1 MTPTLPKQF
10 AAVHNGLYR
19 APPAAPGW
27 RDAVLSQSL
36 YWATLDLS
44 GISTKKG
51 FLGACAQA
59 LQFPAG
65 LGGNWDALADC
76 LEDLSWLPSAGVVM
90 HWRNGKAFASACE
103 ADAAL
108 ARTGGKAF
116 VPSGVRTLSGHR
128 KEVLH
133 VHAYP
138 DCMHVLTTALPPLQV
153 LHVHAYADHVASCS
167 GDGHVLV
174 WSVAHSGAELLRRW
188 TTWGASCVRLD
199 AADQLTC
206 GGEGTEPITVYNW
219 RTGAVLST

>member
-108 ARTGGKAF
+108 ALAILESAAGFWKRKQRTVVVLLEDGCCVRRVLPAF
-116 VPSGVRTLSGHR
+116 VL
-128 KEVLH
+128 
-133 VHAYP
+133 
-138 DCMHVLTTALPPLQV
+138 
-153 LHVHAYADHVASCS
+153 
-167 GDGHVLV
+167 
-174 WSVAHSGAELLRRW
+174 
-188 TTWGASCVRLD
+188 
-199 AADQLTC
+199 
-206 GGEGTEPITVYNW
+206 
-219 RTGAVLST
+219 

>member
-108 ARTGGKAF
+108 ALEILESAAGFWKRKQ
-116 VPSGVRTLSGHR
+116 RTLV
-128 KEVLH
+128 VL
-133 VHAYP
+133 
-138 DCMHVLTTALPPLQV
+138 LE
-153 LHVHAYADHVASCS
+153 
-167 GDGHVLV
+167 DGC
-174 WSVAHSGAELLRRW
+174 
-188 TTWGASCVRLD
+188 CVR
-199 AADQLTC
+199 
-206 GGEGTEPITVYNW
+206 
-219 RTGAVLST
+219 RVLPAFAL

>member
-1 MTPTLPKQF
+1 MSPTLPKQF

-108 ARTGGKAF
+108 ALEILESAAGFWKRKQ
-116 VPSGVRTLSGHR
+116 RTLV
-128 KEVLH
+128 VLL
-133 VHAYP
+133 
-138 DCMHVLTTALPPLQV
+138 DDGCWTGRVLPAFAL
-153 LHVHAYADHVASCS
+153 
-167 GDGHVLV
+167 
-174 WSVAHSGAELLRRW
+174 
-188 TTWGASCVRLD
+188 
-199 AADQLTC
+199 
-206 GGEGTEPITVYNW
+206 
-219 RTGAVLST
+219 

>member
-19 APPAAPGW
+19 APTAAPGW
-27 RDAVLSQSL
+27 RDAVLAQTR

-108 ARTGGKAF
+108 ALEILESAAGFWKRKQRTLVVLLEDGCCVRRVLPAF
-116 VPSGVRTLSGHR
+116 VL
-128 KEVLH
+128 
-133 VHAYP
+133 
-138 DCMHVLTTALPPLQV
+138 
-153 LHVHAYADHVASCS
+153 
-167 GDGHVLV
+167 
-174 WSVAHSGAELLRRW
+174 
-188 TTWGASCVRLD
+188 
-199 AADQLTC
+199 
-206 GGEGTEPITVYNW
+206 
-219 RTGAVLST
+219 

>member
-19 APPAAPGW
+19 APTAAPGW
-27 RDAVLSQSL
+27 RDAVLSQNL

-51 FLGACAQA
+51 
-59 LQFPAG
+59 FPAG

-108 ARTGGKAF
+108 ALEILESAAGFWKRKQRTLVVLLDDGCWTGRVLPAF
-116 VPSGVRTLSGHR
+116 VL
-128 KEVLH
+128 
-133 VHAYP
+133 
-138 DCMHVLTTALPPLQV
+138 
-153 LHVHAYADHVASCS
+153 
-167 GDGHVLV
+167 
-174 WSVAHSGAELLRRW
+174 
-188 TTWGASCVRLD
+188 
-199 AADQLTC
+199 
-206 GGEGTEPITVYNW
+206 
-219 RTGAVLST
+219 